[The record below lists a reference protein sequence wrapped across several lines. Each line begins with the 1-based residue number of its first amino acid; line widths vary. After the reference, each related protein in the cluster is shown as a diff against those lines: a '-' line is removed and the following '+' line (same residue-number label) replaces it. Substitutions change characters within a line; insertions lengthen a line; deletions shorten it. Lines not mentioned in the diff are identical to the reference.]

1 MFGFGLV
8 FIWNGDFFVKD
19 DFGNDIIFG
28 WGFFFFFMIII
39 FVLFLF
45 FLVFFKF
52 FLLDF
57 YLFLRDD

>member
-28 WGFFFFFMIII
+28 WGFFFFIII